1 MLQFFTSLNRRLGID
16 LGSCRTRIW
25 LGGEGLVLD
34 EASVLAVDQSQHKVI
49 AAGDKALEMQGRV
62 DEPIKI
68 FRPVEQPKI
77 KDKEHLAA
85 LLKVFFQRVSEQNYF
100 FSPSIILSLASNA
113 SPVVKQAAAQVVSNL
128 GAKEVLI
135 VSQPLAA
142 AIGAGVPV
150 ADASGCFVLHL
161 GGGVVEAAAI
171 SLGKMI
177 KSQVSYKAGLSLDQ
191 HLQYF
196 LRQEKQLKVSRR
208 RAEEIKRNL
217 GTLNTKLDY
226 QMAVSGNDLAEGSP
240 REVEL
245 TTQDVLPVISFFAEG
260 YQLLVKE
267 LLVNV
272 PPDLTTDLIDKGLLL
287 SGHLAQLDGLEQ
299 YLVERL
305 GLPVSVVDEPELVV
319 VQGLGTILQH
329 LEEFKQS
336 LGYSL

>member
-1 MLQFFTSLNRRLGID
+1 MFQPFASFNRRLGID

-25 LGGEGLVLD
+25 LEGEGLVLD

-62 DEPIKI
+62 DEPVKI

-77 KDKEHLAA
+77 KDKEHLGA
-85 LLKVFFQRVSEQNYF
+85 LLKVFFQKASEQNYF
-100 FSPSIILSLASNA
+100 FSPSILLSLASNV
-113 SPVVKQAAAQVVSNL
+113 SPVVRQAAAQVVSDL

-142 AIGAGVPV
+142 AIGSGVPV

-161 GGGVVEAAAI
+161 GGGVVEAAAV

-177 KSQVSYKAGLSLDQ
+177 KSQVSHKAGLSLDQ

-208 RAEEIKRNL
+208 RTEDIKINL
-217 GTLNTKLDY
+217 GTLNSSLDY
-226 QMAVSGNDLAEGSP
+226 QMTVSGNDLAKGAPKEI
-240 REVEL
+240 EL
-245 TTQDVLPVISFFAEG
+245 MTQDIFPVMDYFAQD
-260 YQLLVKE
+260 YQLLVKK
-267 LLVNV
+267 LLATV

-299 YLVERL
+299 YLVKGL
-305 GLPVSVVDEPELVV
+305 GLPVSVVDEPELAVIH
-319 VQGLGTILQH
+319 GLGTILKH

-336 LGYSL
+336 LGYSF